1 MTPVC
6 FLYLLST
13 FCYVIILYKYSKVLI
28 RKGSE
33 TRNSNAKWLA
43 AVGYKFKG
51 RSETQEYVPA
61 QKDSQIRFYSIE
73 TQVDGRCIVGGH

>member
-1 MTPVC
+1 MAPVC

-43 AVGYKFKG
+43 AVGYKFKV

-61 QKDSQIRFYSIE
+61 PKDSQNRFYSIE